1 MEPGALR
8 WAECGAM
15 ALTGDADGDP
25 LVPPSDVVLVLDS
38 LLALWGLDAGVVA
51 ERAALLG
58 LRRQG
63 RRSCGGATCL
73 LRCADGWVAVALPR
87 PDDVASVP
95 AWLGIDWAER
105 PAPGTEWDLVADL
118 VAGRTRDELV
128 EAASVLG
135 IACSAPGEVR
145 AGTPPP
151 PPPVALPPLGGEPT
165 DQARWVV
172 AAQPQRSAAEAAMAA
187 THPLGSMKERLVVD
201 LSGLWAGPLCADL
214 LRRAGATVVK
224 VEDLNR
230 PDGGR
235 RRPAFYDL
243 LNAGKASVAVD
254 LSSGD
259 GRAALGR
266 LLRSADVIVTSAR
279 RRAFEQLELSP
290 ADVLGTSTRSP
301 VWVAITGHGWDVD
314 RVGFG
319 DDCAVAGGLLAWHPD
334 DGAPR
339 FAADALADPVA
350 GVFAAVRAMHA
361 IEAGVPAFLDCSLAA
376 SAAAVRSVGPARR
389 APGCAVTAPRGREP
403 LGLAR
408 PLGADTASVLGS
420 LPA

>member
-8 WAECGAM
+8 WAECGAL
-15 ALTGDADGDP
+15 ALTGDPDGDP
-25 LVPPSDVVLVLDS
+25 LVPRSDVAVVLDS
-38 LLALWGLDAGVVA
+38 LLAPWGLDAGVVA
-51 ERAALLG
+51 ERAAVLG

-63 RRSCGGATCL
+63 RSSCGGSTRL
-73 LRCADGWVAVALPR
+73 LPSADGWVAVALPR
-87 PDDVASVP
+87 PEDVASIP
-95 AWLGIDWAER
+95 AWLGLDR
-105 PAPGTEWDLVADL
+105 QQPAPEAAWGLVAE
-118 VAGRTRDELV
+118 VVRKRAGDDLV
-128 EAASVLG
+128 EAAAVLG
-135 IACSAPGEVR
+135 LACSVSDGASA
-145 AGTPPP
+145 AGPPP
-151 PPPVALPPLGGEPT
+151 GPVDVLPDLGG
-165 DQARWVV
+165 
-172 AAQPQRSAAEAAMAA
+172 
-187 THPLGSMKERLVVD
+187 RLVVD

-214 LRRAGATVVK
+214 LGRAGARVVK
-224 VEDLNR
+224 VEDPGR

-279 RRAFEQLELSP
+279 RRAFEQLDLSP
-290 ADVLGTSTRSP
+290 PDVLGTSRRVP
-301 VWVAITGHGWDVD
+301 VWVAVTGHGWDAD

-319 DDCAVAGGLLAWHPD
+319 DDCAAAGGLLAWHPD

-339 FAADALADPVA
+339 FAADAVADPVT
-350 GVFAAVRAMHA
+350 GVFAAVRALHA
-361 IEAGVPAFLDCSLAA
+361 LAAGEPAFLDCSLTAA
-376 SAAAVRSVGPARR
+376 AAAVRSVGPARR
-389 APGCAVTAPRGREP
+389 TPGCLAAAPRGRAAP
-403 LGLAR
+403 GAAR